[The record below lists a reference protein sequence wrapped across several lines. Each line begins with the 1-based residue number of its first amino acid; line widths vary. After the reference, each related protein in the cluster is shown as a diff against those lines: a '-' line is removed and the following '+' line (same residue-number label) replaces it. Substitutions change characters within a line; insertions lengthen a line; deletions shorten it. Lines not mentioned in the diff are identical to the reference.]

1 MGGEK
6 NAAPMPDS
14 PRECPHCTYQNTVH
28 HVNCEMCGLPMD
40 PNNQQVPSQVPRDL
54 VRFPYPLGGP
64 YLSEQRQQPSPT
76 NEPQSARYWDDG
88 KIAGLFGNGPGGM
101 VAKENLINHIV
112 TVYTKLG
119 RDPPP
124 NLLDQSMNSLYTI
137 LGDLPKLRDIEIEQD
152 DLAVSTC
159 NATYSSSQPT
169 GSCGEKD

>member
-1 MGGEK
+1 MGEEIENPDFYNRPQRGEK

-14 PRECPHCTYQNTVH
+14 PRECPHCTFQNTVH
-28 HVNCEMCGLPMD
+28 HVNCEMCSLPMD
-40 PNNQQVPSQVPRDL
+40 PTNQQVPSMSL
-54 VRFPYPLGGP
+54 
-64 YLSEQRQQPSPT
+64 QPSPT
-76 NEPQSARYWDDG
+76 SEPRSGRYWDDG

-124 NLLDQSMNSLYTI
+124 NLLDRSMNSLYTI
-137 LGDLPKLRDIEIEQD
+137 LGELPKQDKLEQE

-159 NATYSSSQPT
+159 NATYADSQPT
-169 GSCGEKD
+169 GSSGGKE